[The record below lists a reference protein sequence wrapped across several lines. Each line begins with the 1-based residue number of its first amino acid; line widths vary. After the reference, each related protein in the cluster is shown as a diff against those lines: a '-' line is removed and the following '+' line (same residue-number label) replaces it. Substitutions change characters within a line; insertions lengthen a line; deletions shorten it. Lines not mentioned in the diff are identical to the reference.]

1 MPSRI
6 RTPDR
11 TLTTQ
16 APSRVDFAGGTLDLW
31 PLYLFF
37 PGSRTLNA
45 AIDRMS
51 RVRLE
56 SIPRGYELVSVD
68 QDRSLRASTLQDL
81 EGSDE
86 LPLLGTFVRHFAPG
100 SGVRVITENN
110 APAGSGLGGSSSLAV
125 ALGAALAEWTGIE
138 IESNALIRTV
148 CDLEAQVL
156 HTPTGIQDYYAA
168 VHGGISLLHL
178 EPGGVRHEAL
188 QEVSSWLGSRLVL
201 CYTGAPHHSGL
212 SNWEIYRR
220 VVERDANTCASLEE
234 IAGVAAEM
242 ESALRA
248 ADPERVAGALDR
260 EWKARKQLAPQ
271 VSTDRIEQVI
281 GCALS
286 SGALAAKV
294 CGAGGGGCVLI
305 LSAEGRASEV
315 SEALRGR
322 GFEVL
327 SFRLQDSG
335 LERRWN

>member
-1 MPSRI
+1 MPPKA
-6 RTPDR
+6 RTPGR

-16 APSRVDFAGGTLDLW
+16 APTRIDFAGGTLDLW

-56 SIPRGYELVSVD
+56 SISEGYELVSLD
-68 QDRSLRASTLQDL
+68 QDRSLSASTLQGL
-81 EGSDE
+81 EGSDK
-86 LPLLGTFVRHFAPG
+86 LTLIATLVRHFAPG
-100 SGVRVITENN
+100 PGVRVITEND

-138 IESNALIRTV
+138 MEPDALIRKV

-156 HTPTGIQDYYAA
+156 HTPTGLQDYYAA
-168 VHGGISLLHL
+168 VHGGTGLLHL
-178 EPGGVRHEAL
+178 EPGGVRHETL
-188 QEVSSWLGSRLVL
+188 QEVSGWLGPRLVL

-212 SNWEIYRR
+212 SNWEVYRR
-220 VVERDANTCASLEE
+220 VVERDVNTCASMEE
-234 IAGVAAEM
+234 ISGAAAEM

-260 EWKARKQLAPQ
+260 EWKARKRLAPQ
-271 VSTDRIEQVI
+271 ISTDRIEAVI

-305 LSAEGRASEV
+305 LSAEGRTGEV

-327 SFRLQDSG
+327 SFRLQDAG
-335 LERRWN
+335 LECRWN